1 MCSRRHGR
9 NVSGIRSTQ
18 DWKETERLSQVVEV
32 EVEVGGVAGV
42 VLVGGGDGWVMS
54 WSSWEVRRWAR
65 KLVNLDRR

>member
-1 MCSRRHGR
+1 M
-9 NVSGIRSTQ
+9 RSTQ

-32 EVEVGGVAGV
+32 EVEVEVGGVVGV
-42 VLVGGGDGWVMS
+42 VLVGGDGWVMS